1 MSRRVKRHYD
11 ETFKLQVLSEYY
23 SSGMSKDF
31 IARKYDLGDRC
42 HRDRYCLKNQTF
54 WIKNDLF

>member
-31 IARKYDLGDRC
+31 IARKYNLGDRC
-42 HRDRYCLKNQTF
+42 PDATGTGK
-54 WIKNDLF
+54 